1 MTLSMNT
8 SPTSTTGRAFAS
20 VTMNTTQAKLQRVLL
35 VDDDNILRAI
45 VSEALRTDGFE
56 VILAAD
62 GDDGIAAY
70 REHRPDLILVD
81 AMMPVLDGFEFCE
94 QLKNLG
100 ERLTP
105 ILMIT
110 SLEDNDSVDRA
121 FASGATDYITK
132 PINLP
137 ILRQRVKNLIEQS
150 HKIKHQL
157 TELKQANQNLQLLAN
172 LDSLTNLANRRGFD
186 DYIETEWERM
196 KRIKAPLSLI
206 MCDVDF
212 FKNYND
218 KYLHPN
224 GDKCLAQVAS
234 AMRNAVRR
242 TGDLVARYGGEEF
255 AVILPNTDAL
265 GAVSVAENLRSSVR
279 KLQIVHEAS
288 AICGYVTVSVGVST
302 IVPTHEN
309 DFQALINAADRAL
322 YQAKSQGR
330 DRVKMVI
337 A

>member
-1 MTLSMNT
+1 
-8 SPTSTTGRAFAS
+8 
-20 VTMNTTQAKLQRVLL
+20 MNTTEPNLQRILL
-35 VDDDNILRAI
+35 VDDDLVVRAK
-45 VSEALRTDGFE
+45 VSESLEQDGFE
-56 VILAAD
+56 VILAKN
-62 GDDGIAAY
+62 GNDGIAAY
-70 REHRPDLILVD
+70 QEHRPDLILVD
-81 AMMPVLDGFEFCE
+81 AVMPILDGFEFCE

-110 SLEDNDSVDRA
+110 SLDDNDSVDRA

-137 ILRQRVKNLIEQS
+137 VLRQRVRNLVRQS
-150 HKIKHQL
+150 HLIKNQL
-157 TELKQANQNLQLLAN
+157 TELQQANQDLKLLAN
-172 LDSLTNLANRRGFD
+172 LDSLTKLSNRRGFD
-186 DYIETEWERM
+186 DYIQKEWDRM

-218 KYLHPN
+218 RYLHPN
-224 GDKCLAQVAS
+224 GDKCLVKVAMS
-234 AMRNAVRR
+234 MRSTVRR
-242 TGDLVARYGGEEF
+242 SGDLVARYGGEEF
-255 AVILPNTDAL
+255 AIVLPNTDAL
-265 GAVSVAENLRSSVR
+265 GAVSVGENVRSAI
-279 KLQIVHEAS
+279 KGLQITHEAS
-288 AICGYVTVSVGVST
+288 AVCPYVTVSVGVST
-302 IVPTHEN
+302 IIPNSEN

-330 DRVKMVI
+330 DRVTMIV

>member
-1 MTLSMNT
+1 MN
-8 SPTSTTGRAFAS
+8 
-20 VTMNTTQAKLQRVLL
+20 VTEPNFQRILL
-35 VDDDNILRAI
+35 VDDDLVVRAK
-45 VSEALRTDGFE
+45 VSESLEQDGFQ
-56 VILAAD
+56 VILAKN

-70 REHRPDLILVD
+70 QEYRPDLILVD
-81 AMMPVLDGFEFCE
+81 AVMPILDGFEFCE

-110 SLEDNDSVDRA
+110 SLDDNDSVDRA

-132 PINLP
+132 PINLS
-137 ILRQRVKNLIEQS
+137 ILRQRVRNLVRQSYLIKN
-150 HKIKHQL
+150 QL
-157 TELKQANQNLQLLAN
+157 SELQQANQNLKLLAN
-172 LDSLTNLANRRGFD
+172 IDSLTKLSNRRDFD
-186 DYIETEWERM
+186 RYIEQEWERM
-196 KRIKAPLSLI
+196 QRSRSPLSLI

-224 GDKCLAQVAS
+224 GDKCLIKVAM
-234 AMRNAVRR
+234 ALRNTVRR

-265 GAVSVAENLRSSVR
+265 GAVSVAEKIRLAV
-279 KLQIVHEAS
+279 KDLQITHEAS
-288 AICGYVTVSVGVST
+288 AIAPYVTVSVGVST
-302 IVPTHEN
+302 IIPTHESE
-309 DFQALINAADRAL
+309 FQTLIDTADRAL

-330 DRVKMVI
+330 DRVKMIV

>member
-1 MTLSMNT
+1 
-8 SPTSTTGRAFAS
+8 
-20 VTMNTTQAKLQRVLL
+20 MNTTEPNLQRILL
-35 VDDDNILRAI
+35 VDDDLVVRAK
-45 VSEALRTDGFE
+45 VSESLEEDGFE
-56 VILAAD
+56 VILAKN
-62 GDDGIAAY
+62 GNDGIAAY
-70 REHRPDLILVD
+70 QEHHPDLILVD
-81 AMMPVLDGFEFCE
+81 AVMPILDGFEFCE

-110 SLEDNDSVDRA
+110 SLDDNDSVDRA

-137 ILRQRVKNLIEQS
+137 VLRQRVRNLVRQS
-150 HKIKHQL
+150 HLIKNQL
-157 TELKQANQNLQLLAN
+157 TELQQANQDLKLLAN
-172 LDSLTNLANRRGFD
+172 LDSLTKLSNRRGFD
-186 DYIETEWERM
+186 DYIQKEWDRM

-218 KYLHPN
+218 RYLHPN
-224 GDKCLAQVAS
+224 GDKCLVKVAMS
-234 AMRNAVRR
+234 MRSTVRR
-242 TGDLVARYGGEEF
+242 SGDLVARYGGVEF
-255 AVILPNTDAL
+255 AIVLPNTDAL
-265 GAVSVAENLRSSVR
+265 GAVSVGENVR
-279 KLQIVHEAS
+279 AAIKGLQITHEAS
-288 AICGYVTVSVGVST
+288 AVCPYVTVSVGVST
-302 IVPTHEN
+302 IIPNSEN

-330 DRVKMVI
+330 DRVTMIV

>member
-1 MTLSMNT
+1 MN
-8 SPTSTTGRAFAS
+8 
-20 VTMNTTQAKLQRVLL
+20 VTAPNFQRILL
-35 VDDDNILRAI
+35 VDDDLVVRAK
-45 VSEALRTDGFE
+45 VSESLEQDGFE
-56 VILAAD
+56 VILAKN

-70 REHRPDLILVD
+70 QAHRPDLILVD
-81 AMMPVLDGFEFCE
+81 AVMPILDGFEFCE

-110 SLEDNDSVDRA
+110 SLDDNDSVDRA

-132 PINLP
+132 PINLS
-137 ILRQRVKNLIEQS
+137 ILRQRVRNLVNQS
-150 HKIKHQL
+150 HLIKHQL
-157 TELKQANQNLQLLAN
+157 SELQQANQNLKLLAN
-172 LDSLTNLANRRGFD
+172 IDSLTKLSNRRDFD
-186 DYIETEWERM
+186 RYIEQEWERM
-196 KRIKAPLSLI
+196 QRIRAPLSLI

-224 GDKCLAQVAS
+224 GDKCLIKVAM
-234 AMRNAVRR
+234 AMRNTVRR
-242 TGDLVARYGGEEF
+242 SGDLVARYGGEEF

-265 GAVSVAENLRSSVR
+265 GAVSVAEKVR
-279 KLQIVHEAS
+279 LAVKDLQITHEAS
-288 AICGYVTVSVGVST
+288 AIAPHVTLSIGVST
-302 IVPTHEN
+302 IIPTHESE
-309 DFQALINAADRAL
+309 FQTLIDTADRAL

-330 DRVKMVI
+330 DRVKMIV

>member
-1 MTLSMNT
+1 
-8 SPTSTTGRAFAS
+8 
-20 VTMNTTQAKLQRVLL
+20 MNTTEPKFQRILL
-35 VDDDNILRAI
+35 VDDDLTVRAR
-45 VSEALRTDGFE
+45 VSESLQEDGFE
-56 VILAAD
+56 VILAKN
-62 GDDGIAAY
+62 GNDGIAAY
-70 REHRPDLILVD
+70 QEHRPDLILVD
-81 AMMPVLDGFEFCE
+81 AVMPILDGFEFCE

-110 SLEDNDSVDRA
+110 SLEDNESVDRA

-132 PINLP
+132 PINLS
-137 ILRQRVKNLIEQS
+137 ILRQRVRNLIRQS
-150 HKIKHQL
+150 HSIEKQL
-157 TELKQANQNLQLLAN
+157 TELQQANQNLQLLAN
-172 LDSLTNLANRRGFD
+172 LDSLTKLSNRRGFD
-186 DYIETEWERM
+186 DYIEQEWERM
-196 KRIKAPLSLI
+196 KRIEAPLSLI

-218 KYLHPN
+218 KYLHPT
-224 GDKCLAQVAS
+224 GDKCLVKVAM

-255 AVILPNTDAL
+255 AIVLPNTNAL
-265 GAVSVAENLRSSVR
+265 GAISVGENVR
-279 KLQIVHEAS
+279 VAIKKLQIVHEDS
-288 AICGYVTVSVGVST
+288 SVCEHVTISVGVST

-309 DFQALINAADRAL
+309 DFHALIHAADKAL

-330 DRVKMVI
+330 DRVTMIV

>member
-1 MTLSMNT
+1 MN
-8 SPTSTTGRAFAS
+8 
-20 VTMNTTQAKLQRVLL
+20 VTEPNFQRILL
-35 VDDDNILRAI
+35 VDDDLVVRAK
-45 VSEALRTDGFE
+45 VSESLEQDGFE
-56 VILAAD
+56 VILAKN

-70 REHRPDLILVD
+70 QEYRPDLILVD
-81 AMMPVLDGFEFCE
+81 AVMPILDGFEFCE

-110 SLEDNDSVDRA
+110 SLDDNDSVDRA

-132 PINLP
+132 PINLS
-137 ILRQRVKNLIEQS
+137 ILRQRVRNLVRQSYLIKN
-150 HKIKHQL
+150 QL
-157 TELKQANQNLQLLAN
+157 SELQQANQNLKLLAN
-172 LDSLTNLANRRGFD
+172 IDSLTKLSNRRDFD
-186 DYIETEWERM
+186 RYIEQEWERM
-196 KRIKAPLSLI
+196 KRSRSPLSLI

-224 GDKCLAQVAS
+224 GDKCLIKVAM
-234 AMRNAVRR
+234 AMRNTVRR
-242 TGDLVARYGGEEF
+242 SGDLVARYGGEEF

-265 GAVSVAENLRSSVR
+265 GAVSVAEKIRLAVTD
-279 KLQIVHEAS
+279 LQITHESS
-288 AICGYVTVSVGVST
+288 AIAPYVTVSVGVST
-302 IVPTHEN
+302 IIPTHESE
-309 DFQALINAADRAL
+309 FQTLIDTADRAL

-330 DRVKMVI
+330 DRVKMIV

>member
-1 MTLSMNT
+1 
-8 SPTSTTGRAFAS
+8 
-20 VTMNTTQAKLQRVLL
+20 MNTTEPNLQRILL
-35 VDDDNILRAI
+35 VDDDLVVRAK
-45 VSEALRTDGFE
+45 VSESLEQDGFE
-56 VILAAD
+56 VILAKN
-62 GDDGIAAY
+62 GNDGIAAY
-70 REHRPDLILVD
+70 QQHRPDLILVD
-81 AMMPVLDGFEFCE
+81 AVMPILDGFEFCE

-110 SLEDNDSVDRA
+110 SLDDNESVDRA

-137 ILRQRVKNLIEQS
+137 VLRQRVRNLVRQS
-150 HKIKHQL
+150 HLIKNQL
-157 TELKQANQNLQLLAN
+157 TELQQANQDLKLLAN
-172 LDSLTNLANRRGFD
+172 LDSLTKLSNRRGFD
-186 DYIETEWERM
+186 DYIQKEWDRM

-218 KYLHPN
+218 RYLHPN
-224 GDKCLAQVAS
+224 GDKCLVKVAMS
-234 AMRNAVRR
+234 MRSTVRR
-242 TGDLVARYGGEEF
+242 SGDLVARYGGEEF
-255 AVILPNTDAL
+255 AIVLPNTDAL
-265 GAVSVAENLRSSVR
+265 GAVSVGENVRSAI
-279 KLQIVHEAS
+279 KGLQITHEAS
-288 AICGYVTVSVGVST
+288 AVCPYVTVSVGVST
-302 IVPTHEN
+302 IIPNIEN

-330 DRVKMVI
+330 DRVTMIV

>member
-1 MTLSMNT
+1 MN
-8 SPTSTTGRAFAS
+8 
-20 VTMNTTQAKLQRVLL
+20 VTEPNFQRILL
-35 VDDDNILRAI
+35 VDDDLVVRAK
-45 VSEALRTDGFE
+45 VSESLEQDGFQ
-56 VILAAD
+56 VILAKN

-70 REHRPDLILVD
+70 QEYRPDLILVD
-81 AMMPVLDGFEFCE
+81 AVMPILDGFEFCE

-110 SLEDNDSVDRA
+110 SLDDNDSVDRA

-137 ILRQRVKNLIEQS
+137 ILRQRVRNLVRQSYLIKN
-150 HKIKHQL
+150 QL
-157 TELKQANQNLQLLAN
+157 SELQQANQNLKLLAN
-172 LDSLTNLANRRGFD
+172 IDSLTKLSNRRDFD
-186 DYIETEWERM
+186 RYIEQEWERM
-196 KRIKAPLSLI
+196 QRIRSPLSLI

-224 GDKCLAQVAS
+224 GDKCLIKVAM
-234 AMRNAVRR
+234 ALRNTVRR
-242 TGDLVARYGGEEF
+242 SGDLVARYGGEEF

-265 GAVSVAENLRSSVR
+265 GAVSVAEKIRLAV
-279 KLQIVHEAS
+279 KDLQITHESS
-288 AICGYVTVSVGVST
+288 AISPYVTVSVGVST
-302 IVPTHEN
+302 IIPTHESE
-309 DFQALINAADRAL
+309 FQTLIDTADRAL

-330 DRVKMVI
+330 DRVKMIV

>member
-1 MTLSMNT
+1 
-8 SPTSTTGRAFAS
+8 
-20 VTMNTTQAKLQRVLL
+20 MNTTEPSLQRILL
-35 VDDDNILRAI
+35 VDDDLVVRAK
-45 VSEALRTDGFE
+45 VSESLEQDGFE
-56 VILAAD
+56 VILAKN
-62 GDDGIAAY
+62 GNDGIAAY
-70 REHRPDLILVD
+70 QEHRPDLILVD
-81 AMMPVLDGFEFCE
+81 AVMPILDGFEFCE

-110 SLEDNDSVDRA
+110 SLDDNESVDRA

-137 ILRQRVKNLIEQS
+137 VLRQRVRNLVRQS
-150 HKIKHQL
+150 HLIKNQL
-157 TELKQANQNLQLLAN
+157 TELQQANQDLKLLAN
-172 LDSLTNLANRRGFD
+172 LDSLTKLSNRRGFD
-186 DYIETEWERM
+186 DYIQKEWDRM

-218 KYLHPN
+218 RYLHPN
-224 GDKCLAQVAS
+224 GDKCLVKVAMS
-234 AMRNAVRR
+234 MRSTVRR
-242 TGDLVARYGGEEF
+242 SGDLVARYGGEEF
-255 AVILPNTDAL
+255 AIVLPNTDAL
-265 GAVSVAENLRSSVR
+265 GAVSVGENVRSAI
-279 KLQIVHEAS
+279 KGLQITHEAS
-288 AICGYVTVSVGVST
+288 AVCPYVTVSVGVST
-302 IVPTHEN
+302 IIPNREN

-330 DRVKMVI
+330 DRVTMIV